1 MSVELTTPAIG
12 LLGANGAGKSTLMR
26 ALLGLVEPDAGSAR
40 LLGIDAAAR
49 GLELRRRIGYMPE
62 HECLPSWMTA
72 RDLVVHLGELRGL
85 PRRIA
90 VLRTSE
96 VLFQVGLEEERLRL
110 IGTFSTGMRQ
120 RVKLA
125 QALVHSP
132 ELVVLDEP
140 TNGLDPQ
147 GRDEM
152 LELVR
157 RLSRDLGIRVLFSS
171 HVLEDV
177 ERTCDA
183 VVVLRDGR
191 VAAQGRICD
200 LLGREAGSAR
210 LSAFGDIAALHAALT
225 ARGLRRRGRRGGL
238 ADGAR
243 RAWRAARRRARR
255 LRRGGREPARAAA
268 GRPHARGRRD
278 RGDRMS
284 ARLEDTRYAR
294 YEGVRRAPWL
304 AVVSLARWS
313 AFGALGARKSWRA
326 KFLPVTLTLIALAAG
341 LRRARDP
348 RDRRAALPEPLPR
361 AHPVPPVPDRD
372 RARRDD
378 LRGHPLPRAALS
390 RQARQRALAVPLD
403 GGRAPHLRGRQAAS
417 RRSCRCS
424 ALTLAAGAGAVRR
437 QHVLRRSATGYLGDH
452 WADIFRIV
460 ASGLLLASYVSLV
473 GLAVASFT
481 SRRAF
486 ALGAYAALMLI
497 PTFVGSALV
506 DGAELDRHVQLI
518 MLGRLPIAA
527 ARRSR
532 RRPGLGARARGLV
545 VVAACGVVM
554 AISAGCLWWRY
565 RRADA

>member
-1 MSVELTTPAIG
+1 MTASAERTTIATSGLSKRYDEIAALDEVTVELSDPAIG

-26 ALLGLVEPDAGSAR
+26 TTIATRLTKRYDESCARRVSVVGTAIGLLGQRRGKSTLCALLGLVEPDSGSAR
-40 LLGIDAAAR
+40 LLGIDAVAR

-183 VVVLRDGR
+183 VVVLREGR
-191 VAAQGRICD
+191 VAAQGRISD

-210 LSAFGDIAALHAALT
+210 LSAFGDIGRA
-225 ARGLRRRGRRGGL
+225 ARGAHGARASASRT
-238 ADGAR
+238 AR
-243 RAWRAARRRARR
+243 RA
-255 LRRGGREPARAAA
+255 G
-268 GRPHARGRRD
+268 
-278 RGDRMS
+278 
-284 ARLEDTRYAR
+284 
-294 YEGVRRAPWL
+294 
-304 AVVSLARWS
+304 
-313 AFGALGARKSWRA
+313 
-326 KFLPVTLTLIALAAG
+326 
-341 LRRARDP
+341 
-348 RDRRAALPEPLPR
+348 
-361 AHPVPPVPDRD
+361 
-372 RARRDD
+372 
-378 LRGHPLPRAALS
+378 
-390 RQARQRALAVPLD
+390 
-403 GGRAPHLRGRQAAS
+403 
-417 RRSCRCS
+417 
-424 ALTLAAGAGAVRR
+424 
-437 QHVLRRSATGYLGDH
+437 
-452 WADIFRIV
+452 
-460 ASGLLLASYVSLV
+460 
-473 GLAVASFT
+473 
-481 SRRAF
+481 
-486 ALGAYAALMLI
+486 
-497 PTFVGSALV
+497 
-506 DGAELDRHVQLI
+506 
-518 MLGRLPIAA
+518 
-527 ARRSR
+527 
-532 RRPGLGARARGLV
+532 
-545 VVAACGVVM
+545 
-554 AISAGCLWWRY
+554 
-565 RRADA
+565 

>member
-1 MSVELTTPAIG
+1 VAATAERTTIATTGLTKRYDDIVALDEVSLELVDDAIG

-26 ALLGLVEPDAGSAR
+26 ALLGLVEPDAGTAR

-147 GRDEM
+147 GREEM

-191 VAAQGRICD
+191 VAAQGRISE
-200 LLGREAGSAR
+200 LRGREAGSAR
-210 LSAFGDIAALHAALT
+210 ISAVGDL
-225 ARGLRRRGRRGGL
+225 
-238 ADGAR
+238 
-243 RAWRAARRRARR
+243 
-255 LRRGGREPARAAA
+255 
-268 GRPHARGRRD
+268 
-278 RGDRMS
+278 
-284 ARLEDTRYAR
+284 
-294 YEGVRRAPWL
+294 
-304 AVVSLARWS
+304 
-313 AFGALGARKSWRA
+313 GAL
-326 KFLPVTLTLIALAAG
+326 
-341 LRRARDP
+341 
-348 RDRRAALPEPLPR
+348 
-361 AHPVPPVPDRD
+361 
-372 RARRDD
+372 
-378 LRGHPLPRAALS
+378 RAALS
-390 RQARQRALAVPLD
+390 ARGVRVEDGEEGWLALHGEPGMLPDAVRDACAEADVSLRALLPGDRTLEDAVI
-403 GGRAPHLRGRQAAS
+403 
-417 RRSCRCS
+417 
-424 ALTLAAGAGAVRR
+424 GA
-437 QHVLRRSATGYLGDH
+437 
-452 WADIFRIV
+452 
-460 ASGLLLASYVSLV
+460 
-473 GLAVASFT
+473 
-481 SRRAF
+481 
-486 ALGAYAALMLI
+486 
-497 PTFVGSALV
+497 
-506 DGAELDRHVQLI
+506 
-518 MLGRLPIAA
+518 IA
-527 ARRSR
+527 
-532 RRPGLGARARGLV
+532 
-545 VVAACGVVM
+545 
-554 AISAGCLWWRY
+554 
-565 RRADA
+565 